1 MKYLEGIG
9 VSFFNNYND
18 LFILQLNIELRTL
31 INNITLFIIITNK
44 SNLKG

>member
-1 MKYLEGIG
+1 MKYLEGLE
-9 VSFFNNYND
+9 VSFFNNYYD
-18 LFILQLNIELRTL
+18 LFILQLNIELRIL

>member
-18 LFILQLNIELRTL
+18 LFILQLNIELRIL
-31 INNITLFIIITNK
+31 INNITLFIIITNT

>member
-1 MKYLEGIG
+1 MKYLEGIE

-18 LFILQLNIELRTL
+18 LFILQLNIELRIL

>member
-1 MKYLEGIG
+1 MKYLEGIR

-18 LFILQLNIELRTL
+18 LFILQLNIELRIL
-31 INNITLFIIITNK
+31 MSNITLFIIITNK